1 LYAIQLGLEVKQSA
15 LDMRALILGA
25 FLHDVGKIGV
35 HDAILLKPGP
45 LTPEEREVMRTHVE
59 RGVAIIES
67 SRWLHLARNVIECH
81 HERWDGEGYP
91 RGLKGETIPLEARIF
106 AIVDA
111 FDALTSERPYKP
123 PIPFPEVQ
131 SILNQEAGTH
141 FDPDLV
147 ACFHKIA
154 AGAFRD
160 IGGATEF
167 DLQTRLK
174 AWVDLHSSFLH
185 GDSPVAWNSL
195 AGIHPSVAEC
205 VEEFS

>member
-1 LYAIQLGLEVKQSA
+1 LYAIQLGLEVKDPA

-45 LTPEEREVMRTHVE
+45 LTAEERVVMRSHVE

-67 SRWLHLARNVIECH
+67 SRWLHLARNVIEYH
-81 HERWDGEGYP
+81 HERFDGEGYP
-91 RGLKGETIPLEARIF
+91 RGLKGRTIPLEARIF

-123 PIPFPEVQ
+123 PIPLPEVQ
-131 SILNQEAGTH
+131 SILNREAGTH
-141 FDPDLV
+141 LDPDLL
-147 ACFHKIA
+147 ARFLRIA
-154 AGAFRD
+154 AEAFQD

-167 DLQTRLK
+167 DLQNRLK

-185 GDSPVAWNSL
+185 GDRPVAWSSL
-195 AGIHPSVAEC
+195 AGLHPAGAEC
-205 VEEFS
+205 AEECS